1 MLPMA
6 TATRT
11 DQTHPLA
18 EVLRHGPFHVALR
31 AAIDARGLGLDR
43 LQHRLAER
51 GLRVSTTSLSYWQHG
66 RTQPE
71 KPNSIAAVGVL
82 EEILGVPAN
91 ALVSL
96 LGPRRARGP
105 RTIRAE
111 RERPEVVLGGGAAMR
126 ELCDEFPAAREHRVD
141 VLSEQVTV
149 YIDAERREAR
159 LVTALLVR
167 ARRGGID
174 RYVAAY
180 RGDPGCEIDRV
191 RVLAGRDCEIG
202 RVVRHDQR
210 PILLAELMF
219 GQHLAEGETH
229 LFSYEVND
237 ATAETTG
244 HGRGFRAPVD
254 QFILQVR
261 FDPEALPARCYSFAQ
276 AKLAKNRHETGDLAL
291 SARHTVQ
298 LVETNVQPG
307 AIGIGWDWP

>member
-1 MLPMA
+1 MACTAYSAASGGHCQPGRRDARRGLRPGLRTDTMLPMA

-105 RTIRAE
+105 RTIRSEE
-111 RERPEVVLGGGAAMR
+111 R
-126 ELCDEFPAAREHRVD
+126 
-141 VLSEQVTV
+141 
-149 YIDAERREAR
+149 
-159 LVTALLVR
+159 
-167 ARRGGID
+167 
-174 RYVAAY
+174 
-180 RGDPGCEIDRV
+180 
-191 RVLAGRDCEIG
+191 
-202 RVVRHDQR
+202 
-210 PILLAELMF
+210 
-219 GQHLAEGETH
+219 
-229 LFSYEVND
+229 
-237 ATAETTG
+237 
-244 HGRGFRAPVD
+244 
-254 QFILQVR
+254 
-261 FDPEALPARCYSFAQ
+261 
-276 AKLAKNRHETGDLAL
+276 
-291 SARHTVQ
+291 
-298 LVETNVQPG
+298 
-307 AIGIGWDWP
+307 